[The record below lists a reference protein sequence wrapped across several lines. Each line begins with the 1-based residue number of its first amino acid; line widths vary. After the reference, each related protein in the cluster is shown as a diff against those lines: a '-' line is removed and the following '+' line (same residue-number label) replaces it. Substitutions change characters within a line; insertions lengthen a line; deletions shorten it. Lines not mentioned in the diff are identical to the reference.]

1 MAKNKVKAEV
11 NEMKEVKEPV
21 SPVVDVE
28 EELRSAGYSVIGLAH
43 VPGGGTL
50 ALYTKDAKSPDE
62 LYLKLF
68 FSLRMAEQALS
79 VTGRL
84 SFYQYD
90 FKGSYTSQV
99 IRSEEGEVVNVSHYF
114 FYSFS
119 TESPYG
125 FSVSVN
131 VTGELDAPAPEGN
144 VVTCKVNPTIF
155 IGPVPAG
162 RWWKKKVDELVLK
175 ISSLFAIEGIR
186 FPKVFPEAN
195 VFVVLEK
202 AGSGRDGVVAAL
214 SRRYL
219 GKAGEVFYLPEPDWP
234 EDEDSVDEDYD
245 LEEDDPWDSD
255 SEEDEFE
262 EEEDE

>member
-11 NEMKEVKEPV
+11 KEMKEVKEPV

-28 EELRSAGYSVIGLAH
+28 EELRSLGYSLIGLTR

-50 ALYTKDAKSPDE
+50 ALYTKDARSPDE

-68 FSLRMAEQALS
+68 SSLRMVEEALS
-79 VTGRL
+79 VTGRSSL
-84 SFYQYD
+84 FQYE

-99 IRSEEGEVVNVSHYF
+99 IRSEKGEVVNVSHLF

-131 VTGELDAPAPEGN
+131 VTGELDAPAPKGN
-144 VVTCKVNPTIF
+144 PVTCEVNPVIL

-162 RWWKKKVDELVLK
+162 RWWKKRVEELVLK
-175 ISSLFAIEGIR
+175 ISNLFAINGIK
-186 FPKVFPEAN
+186 FPEVFPEAN
-195 VFVVLEK
+195 VFVFLEK
-202 AGSGRDGVVAAL
+202 VGSGRDSVVAAL
-214 SRRYL
+214 SQRYL
-219 GKAGEVFYLPEPDWP
+219 GKAGEVFHLPEPEWS
-234 EDEDSVDEDYD
+234 EDEDSEDEDYD
-245 LEEDDPWDSD
+245 LDEDDPWDSD

>member
-1 MAKNKVKAEV
+1 MTKNKANAEV
-11 NEMKEVKEPV
+11 KEMKEVKEPV
-21 SPVVDVE
+21 VPVVDVE
-28 EELRSAGYSVIGLAH
+28 EELRSLGYSVVGFTP

-50 ALYTKDAKSPDE
+50 TLYTKEAKSPDE

-68 FSLRMAEQALS
+68 SSLRTAEQSLS
-79 VTGRL
+79 VTGLL
-84 SFYQYD
+84 SFLQYD

-99 IRSEEGEVVNVSHYF
+99 IRSEEGEVVNVSHKF

-131 VTGELDAPAPEGN
+131 VTGDLDAPAPKGN
-144 VVTCKVNPTIF
+144 PLTCKVNPSIF

-162 RWWKKKVDELVLK
+162 RWQKKKIKELVLK
-175 ISSLFAIEGIR
+175 ISSLFAIEGIK
-186 FPKVFPEAN
+186 FPKVFPEAH

-202 AGSGRDGVVAAL
+202 TRAGRGGVEETL
-214 SRRYL
+214 FRQYL
-219 GKAGEVFYLPEPDWP
+219 GKAGEVFHLPEPDWS

-245 LEEDDPWDSD
+245 PEDDDPWDSD
-255 SEEDEFE
+255 SGEDEFE
-262 EEEDE
+262 EDEDE